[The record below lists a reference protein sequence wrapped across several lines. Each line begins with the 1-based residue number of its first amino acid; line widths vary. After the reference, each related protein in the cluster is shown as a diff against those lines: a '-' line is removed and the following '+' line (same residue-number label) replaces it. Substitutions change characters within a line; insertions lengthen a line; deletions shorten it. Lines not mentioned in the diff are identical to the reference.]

1 MTTIEAVLLA
11 AVVAVSIGANSI
23 LAYAMYLEHKEGKN
37 Q

>member
-1 MTTIEAVLLA
+1 MTTAEAVLLA
-11 AVVAVSIGANSI
+11 VLVVFAVSANSI